1 MIDVVG
7 GGDVDVCGGEE
18 GGSIDGGATA
28 AVGQVTVVDC
38 GSVVVGVVLVVLW
51 WWLWPWKC

>member
-51 WWLWPWKC
+51 WWLWRW